1 MIKDVVMALF
11 EPVASIFRARE
22 QRKAAREQAQA
33 ALASAKQENAHTLEL
48 NKDTWEQL
56 QVKGMNDTW
65 KDEYV
70 TVSIISIL
78 NLVIVGGIAA
88 AFGHVQV
95 LNGLGIALTALGN
108 QGVDVGFLIE
118 AAALAGLGLSIWKR
132 V

>member
-11 EPVASIFRARE
+11 EPVANIFRARE

-33 ALASAKQENAHTLEL
+33 ALASAKQENAHTIEL

-88 AFGHVQV
+88 AFGHVQI

-132 V
+132 A

>member
-1 MIKDVVMALF
+1 MIKDIVMKLF
-11 EPVASIFRARE
+11 EPVASIFKARE

-33 ALASAKQENAHTLEL
+33 ALASARQEGAHQLEL

-56 QVKGMNDTW
+56 QVKGMSDTW

-70 TVSIISIL
+70 IVSIISIL

-118 AAALAGLGLSIWKR
+118 AAALSGLGLSVWKR
-132 V
+132 I

>member
-1 MIKDVVMALF
+1 MPSWITALF
-11 EPVASIFRARE
+11 EPVAGIFRKREERKMARE
-22 QRKAAREQAQA
+22 AAAA
-33 ALASAKQENAHTLEL
+33 ALSQAKQSDAHTLEV

-56 QVKGMNDTW
+56 QVKGMDNSW

-78 NLVIVGGIAA
+78 NLVILGGIMA

-118 AAALAGLGLSIWKR
+118 AAALSGLGLSIWKR
-132 V
+132 A